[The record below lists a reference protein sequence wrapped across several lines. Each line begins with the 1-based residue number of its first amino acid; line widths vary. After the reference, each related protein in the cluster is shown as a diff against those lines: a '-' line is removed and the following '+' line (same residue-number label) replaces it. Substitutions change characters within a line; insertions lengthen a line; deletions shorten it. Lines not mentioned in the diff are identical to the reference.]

1 MKGRKPKPNN
11 LKVVQGNPG
20 NRPMN
25 EQEPV
30 YNATVTDPP
39 EWLTE
44 AARPT
49 WDRLAACL
57 DMNGML
63 TDASRDLLAVYC
75 DLLTDYQVRRG
86 KGEMPPMAQILR
98 ITSLAGELG
107 FTPSAASRII
117 APRRP
122 GKADGKDRFFG

>member
-1 MKGRKPKPNN
+1 MPGPKPKPNN

-20 NRPMN
+20 KRPVN

-30 YNATVTDPP
+30 YDPASIDPP

-44 AARPT
+44 AARPL
-49 WDRLAACL
+49 WDRLASNL
-57 DMNGML
+57 DMNGLL
-63 TDASRDLLAVYC
+63 TETSQEILALYC
-75 DLLTDYQVRRG
+75 DLMADYIAKRG
-86 KGEMPPMAQILR
+86 EGKMPPMAQVLR

-122 GKADGKDRFFG
+122 GKTDGKDRFFG

>member
-1 MKGRKPKPNN
+1 MPGPKPKPNN
-11 LKVVQGNPG
+11 LKLLTGNPG
-20 NRPMN
+20 KRPIN

-30 YNATVTDPP
+30 YNPTAIDPP

-44 AARPT
+44 AARPM
-49 WDRLAACL
+49 WDRLASNL
-57 DMNGML
+57 DMNGLL
-63 TDASRDLLAVYC
+63 TETSQEILALYC
-75 DLLTDYQVRRG
+75 DLMADYIAKRG
-86 KGEMPPMAQILR
+86 EGKMPPMAQVLR

-122 GKADGKDRFFG
+122 GKADGKERFFG